1 MPCNSISS
9 DFDDA
14 KLVSETFGV
23 RFIKIDL
30 TSTLTELEE
39 NINNNL
45 KENITKEADINIRPR
60 LRMMTLYSIAQTLGY
75 LVIGTGN
82 LSEAMVGYTTKWGD
96 SSYDFNP
103 IGNFTV
109 NEVLEIG
116 KYLGVPD
123 KILSKAPNDGLG
135 GQTDEEKLGI
145 KYSEIEEMIETG
157 NTNEEAKKKILQKFE
172 TSKHKREKIPIYT
185 FERENYLLKERGN

>member
-172 TSKHKREKIPIYT
+172 TSKHKREKVPIYT
-185 FERENYLLKERGN
+185 FERENYLLKERKN